1 MRSRASTADS
11 RRREADIVSAVG
23 GCGRQ
28 LIVSLASHSA
38 DCRGLSNPTDFGELV
53 NIFVEALFSNDSCRN
68 VVLRYETINY

>member
-28 LIVSLASHSA
+28 LIVSLTSHSA
-38 DCRGLSNPTDFGELV
+38 VCRGRSSPTDFGE
-53 NIFVEALFSNDSCRN
+53 
-68 VVLRYETINY
+68 